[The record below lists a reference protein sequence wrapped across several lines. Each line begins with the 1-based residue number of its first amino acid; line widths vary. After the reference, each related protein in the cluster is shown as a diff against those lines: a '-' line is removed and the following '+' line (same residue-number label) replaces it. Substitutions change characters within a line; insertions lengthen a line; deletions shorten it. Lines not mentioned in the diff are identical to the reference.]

1 MKSPEKYIFLYK
13 PEKGVEIA
21 LFPVD
26 KSHLLDP
33 SFLPAMDRER
43 FELINHT
50 QKRAEFLA
58 SRFALNHL
66 VPNYSLSYEDRRPDL
81 DSGEHVSLTHCTK
94 YGGAMY
100 GHNKRVGLDVELH
113 RPELMKISRK
123 FVRIDE
129 KRYIMPGEEL
139 FFYQILWSAK
149 EALFKLWKKG
159 NVYFKE
165 DLKVEPFEMVEDG
178 ITYAQIF
185 KDEIIKCKVHYSVLD
200 GAYLVYAIEE

>member
-1 MKSPEKYIFLYK
+1 MKGPENYLFVYN
-13 PEKGVEIA
+13 PEEGVEIA

-33 SFLPAMDRER
+33 SFLPFRDRER

-58 SRFALNHL
+58 SRFALSHL
-66 VPNYSLSYEDRRPDL
+66 VPNYNLSYEDRRPDL

-100 GHNKRVGLDVELH
+100 CQNKRVGLDVELH
-113 RPELMKISRK
+113 RPELTKISRK

-129 KRYIMPGEEL
+129 KHFIIPGEEL
-139 FFYQILWSAK
+139 FYYQILWSAK

-159 NVYFKE
+159 NVSFKE
-165 DLKVEPFEMVEDG
+165 DLKIERFEVVEEGE
-178 ITYAQIF
+178 THAQIF
-185 KDEIIKCKVHYSVLD
+185 KSEIIKCKVHFSVLD

>member
-1 MKSPEKYIFLYK
+1 MDDLRKYIFVYN

-21 LFPVD
+21 LYPVD
-26 KSHLLDP
+26 KSHLLNP
-33 SFLPAMDRER
+33 SFLSRMDRER

-58 SRFALNHL
+58 SRFALSYL
-66 VPNYSLSYEDRRPDL
+66 VPNYSLTYEDRRPDL

-100 GHNKRVGLDVELH
+100 GHDKRVGLDVELH
-113 RPELMKISRK
+113 RPELMKIARK

-129 KRYIMPGEEL
+129 KRFIIPGEEL

-149 EALFKLWKKG
+149 EALFKLCH
-159 NVYFKE
+159 NANLDQKE
-165 DLKVEPFEMVEDG
+165 DLNVDRLEVSQDG
-178 ITYAQIF
+178 
-185 KDEIIKCKVHYSVLD
+185 E
-200 GAYLVYAIEE
+200 

>member
-1 MKSPEKYIFLYK
+1 MKGPENHLFVYR

-26 KSHLLDP
+26 KAHLLNP
-33 SFLPAMDRER
+33 SFLPVVDRER
-43 FELINHT
+43 FEKINHT

-58 SRFALNHL
+58 SRFALNYL
-66 VPNYSLSYEDRRPDL
+66 VPGYNLNYEDRRPDL
-81 DSGEHVSLTHCTK
+81 DGGEHVSLTHCTK

-100 GHNKRVGLDVELH
+100 GREKRVGLDVEMH
-113 RPELMKISRK
+113 RPELLKISRK

-129 KRYIMPGEEL
+129 KQFIIPGEEL
-139 FFYQILWSAK
+139 FFFQILWSAK

-159 NVYFKE
+159 NVSFKE
-165 DLKVEPFEMVEDG
+165 NLKVEPFEVVEEG
-178 ITYAQIF
+178 ATSAQIF
-185 KDEIIKCKVHYSVLD
+185 KNETIKCKVHYSVLD